1 MNNILERRGS
11 PTKEKGKRTTIP
23 TQICLIFSE
32 STTNSVKR
40 KKIYIIMRKSRSPEQ
55 ITNTGYSKQNIQQE
69 LAAELAL
76 KIGILNSCR
85 ATSHQHTPVL
95 ACFPFTMFSLCTKDG
110 KMSPL
115 LHCHV
120 GESCFFS
127 VCMCVKCF
135 RRAVLERFQCT
146 CLRKKWWRRKNN
158 DHHRGVWNVT
168 LNQCKHGLY
177 HRKIL
182 TDIVEAEHWQ
192 QPHLYAPGASG
203 RRRLPHLRPN
213 Q

>member
-1 MNNILERRGS
+1 MDPLQE
-11 PTKEKGKRTTIP
+11 EKGKRTTIP

-115 LHCHV
+115 LHRHV
-120 GESCFFS
+120 GESFFFFCVYVCEMFQESS
-127 VCMCVKCF
+127 VGTFPVHLFVEKMMKEKKQRSSSGSLKCHF
-135 RRAVLERFQCT
+135 KSV
-146 CLRKKWWRRKNN
+146 
-158 DHHRGVWNVT
+158 
-168 LNQCKHGLY
+168 
-177 HRKIL
+177 
-182 TDIVEAEHWQ
+182 
-192 QPHLYAPGASG
+192 
-203 RRRLPHLRPN
+203 
-213 Q
+213 